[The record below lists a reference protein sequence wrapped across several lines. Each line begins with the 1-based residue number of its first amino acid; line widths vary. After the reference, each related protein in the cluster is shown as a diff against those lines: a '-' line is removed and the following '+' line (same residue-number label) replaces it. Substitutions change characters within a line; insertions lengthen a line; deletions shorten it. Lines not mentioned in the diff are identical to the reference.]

1 MSMKKIAFY
10 CTCVFFLV
18 FTCLLSV
25 YFQKKGVTPTNQ
37 WKPMKLSE
45 KSTQIDSTLN
55 NYTVYISGEVLR
67 PGVYS
72 LTPDQRLY
80 DLIRLSGGF
89 TKFADTAPLNLASK
103 IKDGQKVTITR
114 KNTFSKSSAHSQ
126 RNLSPST
133 KKISLNTATE
143 KDLIQLPGIGKT
155 TAKNIILYRHRHGP
169 FSSVSSLTKVTGIG
183 KKSLKKL
190 SPYLSL

>member
-1 MSMKKIAFY
+1 MKKIAFY
-10 CTCVFFLV
+10 SACVFFL
-18 FTCLLSV
+18 FFMCLLSI
-25 YFQKKGVTPTNQ
+25 YFQKKGVKPNDQ
-37 WKPMKLSE
+37 WKPIKLSE

-55 NYTVYISGEVLR
+55 KYTVYISGEVLR

-89 TKFADTAPLNLASK
+89 TKLADTAPLNLASR
-103 IKDGQKVTITR
+103 IKDGQKVTIPR
-114 KNTFSKSSAHSQ
+114 KNTSSKSSSHSQ
-126 RNLSPST
+126 KNLSHSS

-143 KDLIQLPGIGKT
+143 RDLIQLPGIGKT
-155 TAKNIILYRHRHGP
+155 TARNIILYRNRHGP
-169 FSSVSSLTKVTGIG
+169 FATLSSLTNVTGIG

>member
-1 MSMKKIAFY
+1 MKRIAFY
-10 CTCVFFLV
+10 CICVFFL
-18 FTCLLSV
+18 FSISLLSV
-25 YFQKKGVTPTNQ
+25 YFQKKGVKPDDQ
-37 WKPMKLSE
+37 WKPIKLSE
-45 KSTQIDSTLN
+45 KSTQIASTLN

-72 LTPDQRLY
+72 LTPNQRLY

-89 TKFADTAPLNLASK
+89 TKFADTEPLNLASK
-103 IKDGQKVTITR
+103 IKDGQKVKILR
-114 KNTFSKSSAHSQ
+114 KNTFSKSSSLSK

-133 KKISLNTATE
+133 QKISLNTATE
-143 KDLIQLPGIGKT
+143 RDFIQLPGIGKT
-155 TAKNIILYRHRHGP
+155 TAKNIILYRNRHGP